1 MAFESISPRHAL
13 VVGLLAIVPLA
24 WYALEGSATAG
35 VVSTINVLFI
45 LSCLYVAFTP
55 VDGHDGH
62 AAADAA

>member
-1 MAFESISPRHAL
+1 MTFETLSARHAL
-13 VVGLLAIVPLA
+13 VAGLFALVPLA
-24 WYALEGSATAG
+24 WYGLEGSVTAG
-35 VVSTINVLFI
+35 VVSIINVLFI